1 MGSEKLLSTFVTKTK
16 TLVLKIK
23 NADQEIIDGILQND
37 SKTIALIYKNNF
49 DRIKSMVRGFK
60 NISLDAEDV
69 FQEGLTRAII
79 NVRKGN
85 FKGDSSFPTYLY
97 GICRNLCLKDYHKSK
112 AIVDKEISDIKEEI
126 EEDHFESL
134 QLIIKLK
141 DLLDDQC
148 KRIIDLRF
156 GIQQKEGVSTRF
168 ESIAKFLGINADN
181 ARQRFRRCF
190 GKLKS
195 LVSDHKELNAL
206 MT

>member
-1 MGSEKLLSTFVTKTK
+1 MVH
-16 TLVLKIK
+16 KIK
-23 NADQEIIDGILQND
+23 SVDQEIIDGILQND
-37 SKTIALIYKNNF
+37 SETIKLIYENNF

-60 NISLDAEDV
+60 NISLDADDV

-79 NVRKGN
+79 SVRKGN

-156 GIQQKEGVSTRF
+156 GIQQKDGVSTRF

-190 GKLKS
+190 GKLKN

>member
-1 MGSEKLLSTFVTKTK
+1 
-16 TLVLKIK
+16 LVLKIK

>member
-1 MGSEKLLSTFVTKTK
+1 M
-16 TLVLKIK
+16 VLKIK